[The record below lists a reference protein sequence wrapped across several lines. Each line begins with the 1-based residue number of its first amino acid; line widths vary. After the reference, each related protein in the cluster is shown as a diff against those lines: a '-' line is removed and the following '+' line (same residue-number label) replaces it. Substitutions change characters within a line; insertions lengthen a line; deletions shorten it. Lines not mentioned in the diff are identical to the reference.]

1 VQFKERKNRKLK
13 NLNTVITL
21 AVVKVSKQIFK
32 SVGFVILV
40 ILVFLALPYSKQ
52 IRIAQIPLKTGG
64 SVSADFGDVII
75 VPGCGCNPG
84 RGTEERLNLA
94 SFLYQL
100 KKRKV
105 ILSEGSCFPHERKD
119 FIHRMTKEWKID
131 LEDIIWDT
139 LSLST
144 QDNIKNSQILAK
156 EYGCENAIVCTSPF
170 HQMRCGILMFKHWD
184 GEFKIAKMPKE
195 LLEMEKEQVY
205 IEQRGRTLKDEYWKS
220 LYEIMFFFS
229 S

>member
-1 VQFKERKNRKLK
+1 M
-13 NLNTVITL
+13 
-21 AVVKVSKQIFK
+21 VKVSKQIFK
-32 SVGFVILV
+32 SAGYVILA

-52 IRIAQIPLKTGG
+52 IRIAQMPLKVGG
-64 SVSADFGDVII
+64 SVPADFGDVII

-94 SFLYQL
+94 SSLYQL

-105 ILSEGSCFPHERKD
+105 IISEGTCFPHEREGLID
-119 FIHRMTKEWKID
+119 RMVIEWKID
-131 LEDIIWDT
+131 EGDIIWDT

-144 QDNIKNSQILAK
+144 QENIKNSQVLAK
-156 EYGCENAIVCTSPF
+156 AYGCENAIVCTSPF

-184 GEFKIAKMPKE
+184 GEFKIAKMPKDM
-195 LLEMEKEQVY
+195 LEMEKEQVY
-205 IEQRGRTLKDEYWKS
+205 IDQRGKTLKDEYWKS
-220 LYEIMFFFS
+220 LYELMFFFS